1 MNVFF
6 RYTART
12 LKKNRSRTI
21 VTIIGIVLS
30 MSMFTAVFESI
41 FSMQDFLI
49 RCEEKQ
55 SGSYAAFYPFLSGE
69 EMRQVG
75 ETKEVKEVA
84 SWSQVGWAEVDVET
98 IGYKP
103 YLLIKSI
110 SDNFTDLVAVRLR
123 EGRMPQTEE
132 EILLPAHLLSN
143 GGTYRVG
150 ERITLA
156 VGRRVGEGTVLSERV
171 AYGDGGEER
180 IEGTEERVY
189 TVVGICERLAAPAEP
204 YGSAGYTALTVGTA
218 GEPYGVFFSLKD
230 TGSFYSFIQKNAVS
244 EEWYEHGDLVRLYG
258 ALRESSLASVLYG
271 FAAVLTLLIVFGSV
285 SLIYNS
291 FSISVSERTR
301 QFGILKSV
309 GATKK
314 QILSSV
320 LWEALLLGGAG
331 IPVGMLCGCGGLSL
345 TFFFLRGAFNRFTG
359 ARDVVIRL
367 VPSAPALIGA
377 AAVCLVTVL
386 ISAWIPARRAI
397 RVSPVDAIRQ
407 TRDVKI
413 RPGSV
418 RTSPLTGK
426 LFGFEGMMAA
436 KNFKRN
442 RKRYRSTV
450 LSLFLSVTLFI
461 SASSF
466 CSYLTRSVE
475 TTVSGDVNADVAVSA
490 RIRSGEEESVYRLLS
505 GCVGVLSGSY
515 YAQAGDQLVFPSALL
530 TKKAL
535 EKQRAEQAGGALSF
549 GESTYF
555 PVYYLD
561 DDSFRALCLKNGADP
576 DPFFEGEEALALVFN
591 RGVDVL
597 LGSGGREWTP
607 YEFFREGVLPASGT
621 ILRLKEMRGYI
632 PMMFSDDPEHY
643 YFFTEEDYVNG
654 KDGKGS
660 SPDRSKAIVLIA
672 EEAVERIPVTVAA
685 TLKNPPF
692 GSDST
697 RASLIFPYS
706 RYAGAGED
714 RDTVDLS
721 FFFASGDHSKT
732 AQEMKR
738 LQETLTDTHLEIYDI
753 AEDRETQRMLV
764 TVINVFSYGFITLI
778 SLIAVANVFNTI
790 STSILLRRREFAMLR
805 SIGLSR
811 RRFMRMMNYECVIYG
826 AKGLLFGLPA
836 AFCVTYA
843 LWKITSSAFEFRF
856 YVPWYSVAIAVGSV
870 FAVVFATMLYAAGRI
885 RRDNPVDALRNE
897 NL

>member
-12 LKKNRSRTI
+12 LKKNRSRTV
-21 VTIIGIVLS
+21 VTVIGIVLS
-30 MSMFTAVFESI
+30 MAMFTAVFESI
-41 FSMQDFLI
+41 FSMQDYLI
-49 RCEEKQ
+49 RCEEKE
-55 SGSYAAFYPFLSGE
+55 SGSYAAFYPFLGGE
-69 EMRQVG
+69 EMRRVE
-75 ETKEVKEVA
+75 ETKGVEDVA
-84 SWSQVGWAEVDVET
+84 FWSQVGWAEADVET
-98 IGYKP
+98 KDYKP

-123 EGRMPQTEE
+123 EGRMPERE
-132 EILLPAHLLSN
+132 GELLLPAHLIAN
-143 GGTYRVG
+143 GGSYRVG
-150 ERITLA
+150 ERVSLS
-156 VGRRVGEGTVLSERV
+156 VGSRAGEGGALSERV
-171 AYGDGGEER
+171 AYGDRGEER
-180 IEGTEERVY
+180 IEDAEEKTY
-189 TVVGICERLAAPAEP
+189 TVVGICERLSAPAES
-204 YGSAGYTALTVGTA
+204 YGSAAYTALTVGA
-218 GEPYGVFFSLKD
+218 GGEPYGVFFSLED
-230 TGSFYSFIQKNAVS
+230 TGAFYSFIKKNAVS
-244 EEWYEHGDLVRLYG
+244 DEWYEHGDLVRLYG
-258 ALRESSLASVLYG
+258 ALREGSLASVLYG
-271 FAAVLTLLIVFGSV
+271 FAAVLTVLIVFGSI

-291 FSISVSERTR
+291 FAISVSERTR

-345 TFFFLRGAFNRFTG
+345 TFYFLRDAFGRFSG
-359 ARDVVIRL
+359 ARDVTIRL
-367 VPSAPALIGA
+367 APSAPALLGA

-407 TRDVKI
+407 TGDVKI

-418 RTSPLTGK
+418 RTSPLTAK
-426 LFGFEGMMAA
+426 LFGFEGMMAS

-475 TTVSGDVNADVAVSA
+475 TTAAGDVGADVAVSA
-490 RIRSGEEESVYRLLS
+490 RVGRGGEEELLRLFS
-505 GCVGVLSGSY
+505 GAAGVTSGSY
-515 YAQAGDQLVFPSALL
+515 YVQAGQNILFDPALI
-530 TKKAL
+530 TEAAL
-535 EKQRAEQAGGALSF
+535 QKQETEQAGTLFPEGGS
-549 GESTYF
+549 YF
-555 PVYYLD
+555 FLYYLD
-561 DDSFRALCLKNGADP
+561 DAGFRALCRENGADP
-576 DPFFEGEEALALVFN
+576 DLFFLGEEPVALAFN

-597 LGSGGREWTP
+597 LGENGRNWTP
-607 YEFFREGVLPASGT
+607 YEFFRSGALPAEGST
-621 ILRLKEMRGYI
+621 LRLKRMEHYA
-632 PMMFSDDPEHY
+632 PMTFPDDPEHC
-643 YFFTEEDYVNG
+643 YFFPEEYFSG
-654 KDGKGS
+654 HYDGSGS
-660 SPDRSKAIVLIA
+660 SLDRSAAIVLA
-672 EEAVERIPVTVAA
+672 REEAVEETRVRVAA
-685 TLKNPPF
+685 LSANPPL
-692 GSDST
+692 GADS
-697 RASLIFPYS
+697 RRPCLIFPYS
-706 RYAGAGED
+706 RYFAMQGE
-714 RDTVDLS
+714 RDTVDLTLLFTS
-721 FFFASGDHSKT
+721 DDHART
-732 AQEMKR
+732 AQEFGR
-738 LQETLTDTHLEIYDI
+738 LKETLSDTSPEIYDI

-764 TVINVFSYGFITLI
+764 TVVNVFSYGFITLI

-805 SIGLSR
+805 SIGLSE
-811 RRFMRMMNYECVIYG
+811 RRFMKMMNYECVIYG

-836 AFCVTYA
+836 AFLVTWA
-843 LWKITSSAFEFRF
+843 LWRVTSSAFEFRF